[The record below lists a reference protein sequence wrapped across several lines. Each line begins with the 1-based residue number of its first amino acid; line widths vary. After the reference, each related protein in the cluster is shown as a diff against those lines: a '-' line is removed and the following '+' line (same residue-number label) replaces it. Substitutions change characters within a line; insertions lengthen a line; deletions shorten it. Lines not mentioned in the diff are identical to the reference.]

1 MKQPFNISVLQAKN
15 ELMQNVR
22 AIGVK
27 YDLPGVVLDLILS
40 EVLADERQAHMA
52 LLSEQY
58 AQAKE
63 AQSGNTRPEH
73 KVDDGPCVGGV

>member
-15 ELMQNVR
+15 EIIQNVR
-22 AIGVK
+22 AVGVK

-40 EVLADERQAHMA
+40 EVLADERQAHLA

-58 AQAKE
+58 AKE
-63 AQSGNTRPEH
+63 AQSGNTRSEH
-73 KVDDGPCVGGV
+73 EADN